1 VFRRSGIALQV
12 VVLREISR
20 MHEKGMRVVDLT
32 RSIGPGMSCYP
43 GTPPPGSVSLATI
56 DADGFN
62 EQLLTFSSHTGTHVD
77 LPLHMSDGAPS
88 LDAFGAERF
97 IGRGVALDVAC
108 ASGGIIPLALIQP
121 SRPLIEGADFVL
133 LHSGWGRYWGT
144 QRYLSGYPVLSSEAA
159 AWLAGFQ
166 LKGIGVDMVSVDP
179 SDSEE
184 YPLHNL
190 FLANGTL
197 IVENL
202 VYPDRRLLGTG
213 FQFFCLPL
221 KIEGAEASPVRAV
234 ALLD

>member
-1 VFRRSGIALQV
+1 
-12 VVLREISR
+12 
-20 MHEKGMRVVDLT
+20 
-32 RSIGPGMSCYP
+32 
-43 GTPPPGSVSLATI
+43 
-56 DADGFN
+56 
-62 EQLLTFSSHTGTHVD
+62 
-77 LPLHMSDGAPS
+77 
-88 LDAFGAERF
+88 
-97 IGRGVALDVAC
+97 
-108 ASGGIIPLALIQP
+108 
-121 SRPLIEGADFVL
+121 
-133 LHSGWGRYWGT
+133 
-144 QRYLSGYPVLSSEAA
+144 LSSEAA